1 MTTYILGKYINK
13 ATAATTHMG
22 INKNKKLHATCKVV
36 FFLLLNTNFYLFSL

>member
-22 INKNKKLHATCKVV
+22 INKNKELHATCKVV
-36 FFLLLNTNFYLFSL
+36 FFYC